1 MFASMYCTLTFGW
14 ISKCNRATLISA
26 AVLARYSLF
35 VLKVPL
41 NSNQP
46 TNLTPLMTRQAHV
59 SMKFTST
66 VTSAFI
72 SQVSDPYSM
81 TRLSKS
87 LSFFA
92 TLRVVEH
99 QVASSGQ
106 PSWNPGNETRKSL
119 TGSIICW
126 RPTVS
131 VVASQLIKRK
141 LLLSPTDDAFLWNQS
156 CGFSK
161 KNLKPSHSPDWLHY
175 VQGTKLSRIHLPADF

>member
-1 MFASMYCTLTFGW
+1 
-14 ISKCNRATLISA
+14 
-26 AVLARYSLF
+26 
-35 VLKVPL
+35 
-41 NSNQP
+41 
-46 TNLTPLMTRQAHV
+46 
-59 SMKFTST
+59 MKFTST

-106 PSWNPGNETRKSL
+106 PSRNPGIETRKSL
-119 TGSIICW
+119 TGSICW

-141 LLLSPTDDAFLWNQS
+141 LLLSPTDDAFL
-156 CGFSK
+156 
-161 KNLKPSHSPDWLHY
+161 
-175 VQGTKLSRIHLPADF
+175 